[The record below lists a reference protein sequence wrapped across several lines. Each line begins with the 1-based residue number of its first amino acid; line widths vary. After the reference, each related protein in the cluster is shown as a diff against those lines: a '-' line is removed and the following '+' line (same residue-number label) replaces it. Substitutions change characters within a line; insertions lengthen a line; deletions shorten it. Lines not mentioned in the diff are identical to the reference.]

1 MRLRQNRAI
10 GKEIRSL
17 NNKITR
23 RFDANR
29 PDKEV
34 LERITGTNRW
44 VIGYLVEQKRAGK
57 EVYQRDL
64 EEAFG
69 VTRST
74 VSKVLDLMVRK
85 GLIERRSV
93 ERDAR
98 LKQLVLLPKALE
110 LSERMCAYAEGV
122 EKEITAGFSPEE
134 IETLMN
140 YIDRMKKNLGEP

>member
-1 MRLRQNRAI
+1 
-10 GKEIRSL
+10 
-17 NNKITR
+17 
-23 RFDANR
+23 
-29 PDKEV
+29 
-34 LERITGTNRW
+34 
-44 VIGYLVEQKRAGK
+44 
-57 EVYQRDL
+57 
-64 EEAFG
+64 
-69 VTRST
+69 
-74 VSKVLDLMVRK
+74 MVRK

-98 LKQLVLLPKALE
+98 LKKLVLLPKALE